1 MKTLKPHRKIQGAL
15 SLPGD
20 KSISHRVALLALLC
34 GEQVRA
40 LNYSDGADCAASLKA
55 VQALGCKVE
64 MDDANTCIITP
75 SESSPIETAKIDCG
89 NSGTTARLLT
99 GILSGLDVSAELFGD
114 ESLSRRP
121 MKRIVEP
128 LQELGA
134 RFKGVGSEETEG
146 APASLPLATLGGAHG
161 DIEYRM
167 PVASAQVKSAILF
180 AACAG
185 GGQAAVIEDVRTRD
199 HSERLL
205 KHFGAEI
212 ETQHPRVELKEDER
226 DPRKKTRTTLDD
238 WKLRIVV
245 KGNGK
250 LSGGDVDIPGDI
262 STAAFYF
269 AAAAIGKGEVTIENL
284 GLNPTRTA
292 FLDHLKAIGCE
303 VHIENRVTVSE
314 EPRGT
319 VSVKGG
325 KLKGRKVS
333 GALASQLIDE
343 IPIVAV
349 MACFSE
355 GATLIRDVA
364 ELRVKECDRLEALI
378 ENLRLIGAKVGS
390 VEEDGLVIEAKGEM
404 QPADFVSHD
413 DHRIAMAL
421 SIASLFLAGESTI
434 DNPECVAVSCPRFYE
449 MLESIKG

>member
-1 MKTLKPHRKIQGAL
+1 MKTLKPHRKIQGSF

-20 KSISHRVALLALLC
+20 KSISHRAALLSLLC
-34 GEQVRA
+34 GEELRIH
-40 LNYSDGADCAASLKA
+40 NYSDGDDCASSLKA
-55 VQALGCKVE
+55 VSALGCKVE
-64 MDDANTCIITP
+64 EQSDSTLLISPPESFP
-75 SESSPIETAKIDCG
+75 SESLQIDCG
-89 NSGTTARLLT
+89 NSGTTARLLV
-99 GILSGLDVSAELFGD
+99 GILSGLDVAAEISGD
-114 ESLSRRP
+114 ESLSKRP
-121 MKRIVEP
+121 MRRIVEP
-128 LQELGA
+128 LRELGA
-134 RFKGVGSEETEG
+134 QFGDEGET
-146 APASLPLATLGGAHG
+146 LPLSPIGGAHG

-185 GGQAAVIEDVRTRD
+185 GGQATVIEDVRTRD

-205 KHFGAEI
+205 KHFGATI
-212 ETQHPRVELKEDER
+212 ETHHPRVELKEDAR
-226 DPRKKTRTTLDD
+226 DPRKKTRTVIDD

-262 STAAFYF
+262 STAAFFF
-269 AAAAIGKGEVTIENL
+269 AAAAIGKGEVTIKNL

-314 EPRGT
+314 EPRGSVT
-319 VSVKGG
+319 VLGG

-333 GALASQLIDE
+333 GALAAQLIDE

-349 MACFSE
+349 MACFAE

-378 ENLRLIGAKVGS
+378 ENLRLMGAKVGS

-404 QPADFVSHD
+404 QPTDFVSYD

-434 DNPECVAVSCPRFYE
+434 DNAACVAVSCPRFYE
-449 MLESIKG
+449 ILDSIKL